1 YFNRYAVFA
10 SQYRSTPVDETLTA
24 IDFTGNSG
32 KETGIAVDY
41 SPLLDYEGLAGFAT
55 RGITQNLLV
64 YADAQDNLSH
74 TVLQTGLPEP
84 ALEYGENNCVQP
96 LPATTI
102 ATVNGHLVDFD
113 GSNYTSPRTHFLV
126 DKQNFNAPIAYSY
139 TGDNAM
145 WYQRKPETFIDIIDG
160 TTHGWDAVS
169 LPFTAGMVTTH
180 QKGDI
185 THFYG
190 TEDKAHEY
198 WLRSAV
204 KVESNEGKPS
214 IVFNRPTLT
223 DNTVFDKG
231 NYETENS
238 FLYSYYYQY
247 NDVNDDSNTNSSLQ
261 DNTVAGDNYGGIQ
274 TGNHGNYYNS
284 TRTYTDYLYLTGGIP
299 YIIGFP
305 GERFYE
311 FDMSGKFQPY
321 SSASIPALDAQT
333 VTYIS
338 LLNENI
344 PVSDEQT
351 ESKKTAIDGYAYTA
365 TYQAQSLS
373 GIYTVNASGTAFE
386 PATTTVPF
394 RPYLAVNS
402 SSAKKHK
409 AINISYEATAI
420 KDTDFDR
427 AHGLR
432 IYAKNRTIHVDSYLE
447 VETDVNIY
455 NTAGV
460 LISSF
465 RILPGEQR
473 QVSVAS
479 GIYIVNRKKLS
490 VN

>member
-1 YFNRYAVFA
+1 
-10 SQYRSTPVDETLTA
+10 
-24 IDFTGNSG
+24 
-32 KETGIAVDY
+32 
-41 SPLLDYEGLAGFAT
+41 
-55 RGITQNLLV
+55 
-64 YADAQDNLSH
+64 
-74 TVLQTGLPEP
+74 
-84 ALEYGENNCVQP
+84 
-96 LPATTI
+96 
-102 ATVNGHLVDFD
+102 
-113 GSNYTSPRTHFLV
+113 
-126 DKQNFNAPIAYSY
+126 
-139 TGDNAM
+139 M
-145 WYQRKPETFIDIIDG
+145 
-160 TTHGWDAVS
+160 
-169 LPFTAGMVTTH
+169 
-180 QKGDI
+180 
-185 THFYG
+185 
-190 TEDKAHEY
+190 
-198 WLRSAV
+198 
-204 KVESNEGKPS
+204 
-214 IVFNRPTLT
+214 
-223 DNTVFDKG
+223 
-231 NYETENS
+231 
-238 FLYSYYYQY
+238 
-247 NDVNDDSNTNSSLQ
+247 NDDSNTNSSLQ

-284 TRTYTDYLYLTGGIP
+284 TRTYTNYLYLTGGVP

-311 FDMSGKFQPY
+311 FDMSGKFQPDY

-351 ESKKTAIDGYAYTA
+351 ASKKTAGDGFAYTA
-365 TYQAQSLS
+365 TYLAQSLS
-373 GIYTVNASGTAFE
+373 DIYTVNASGTAFE

-394 RPYLAVNS
+394 RPYLAVSS